1 MALGPRLDLR
11 QSQSLVMTPQLQQA
25 IKMLQLSNLDLGA
38 YVQDE
43 LEKNP
48 LLESREQADDGEPDG
63 VDGTGNSD
71 RDDTADEFGQDEWG
85 GVAPVTGGGAGDD
98 GATLA
103 QAAANL
109 DTDPEN
115 IYPDAGPAE
124 MAAEARSASPGPGD
138 GPQADSG
145 WAVSGAGGGGSG
157 GGGGSFDAIDD
168 NFEAR
173 LTRPPSLREH
183 LTEQMLLTVDD
194 PARRL
199 IAANLIDA
207 VNEAGYLTEEVSSV
221 AERLGTDIDT
231 VETVLA
237 DIQEL
242 DPVGVGARS
251 LGECLKLQL
260 AERQALDAPMR
271 ALLDNLHLAAAHDF
285 SALARA
291 CDLDKP
297 AVAGLLA
304 RVRKLNPKPGLAFGD
319 EVVQP
324 VIPDIFVRVASD
336 GNWAIEL
343 NSETLPRVLVNRA
356 YYGTVARHAR
366 SAEEKTFLSEAL
378 QNANWLVKS
387 LDQRAR
393 TILKVARAIVR
404 QQDNFLALGVSYLRP
419 LNLKTIAEAV
429 EMHESTISRVTAN
442 KYMSTPR
449 GIFELKYFFSS
460 AIQSVHGGEAV
471 SAEAVRHRLRAL
483 IDAEAANA
491 ILSDDKLVEMLRRDG
506 IDIARRTVAKYREAM
521 QISSS
526 VQRRRMKRALT

>member
-1 MALGPRLDLR
+1 
-11 QSQSLVMTPQLQQA
+11 
-25 IKMLQLSNLDLGA
+25 ML
-38 YVQDE
+38 
-43 LEKNP
+43 
-48 LLESREQADDGEPDG
+48 
-63 VDGTGNSD
+63 
-71 RDDTADEFGQDEWG
+71 
-85 GVAPVTGGGAGDD
+85 
-98 GATLA
+98 
-103 QAAANL
+103 
-109 DTDPEN
+109 
-115 IYPDAGPAE
+115 
-124 MAAEARSASPGPGD
+124 
-138 GPQADSG
+138 
-145 WAVSGAGGGGSG
+145 
-157 GGGGSFDAIDD
+157 
-168 NFEAR
+168 
-173 LTRPPSLREH
+173 PPI
-183 LTEQMLLTVDD
+183 VD

-207 VNEAGYLTEEVSSV
+207 VNEAGYLTEEVSSI

-231 VETVLA
+231 VETVLT
-237 DIQEL
+237 DIQGL

-271 ALLDNLHLAAAHDF
+271 SLLDNLHLAAIHDF

-297 AVAGLLA
+297 AIAGLLA
-304 RVRKLNPKPGLAFGD
+304 RVKKLNPKPGLAFGD

-324 VIPDIFVRVASD
+324 VVPDIFVRVASD

-356 YYGTVARHAR
+356 YYGTVARNAR

-404 QQDNFLALGVSYLRP
+404 QQDNFLALGVSHLRP
-419 LNLKTIAEAV
+419 LNLKTIAEDV
-429 EMHESTISRVTAN
+429 EMHESTISRVTTN

-460 AIQSVHGGEAV
+460 AIQSVHGAEAV
-471 SAEAVRHRLRAL
+471 SAVAVRHRLREL
-483 IDAEAANA
+483 INAEAANA

-526 VQRRRMKRALT
+526 VQRRRLKRALT